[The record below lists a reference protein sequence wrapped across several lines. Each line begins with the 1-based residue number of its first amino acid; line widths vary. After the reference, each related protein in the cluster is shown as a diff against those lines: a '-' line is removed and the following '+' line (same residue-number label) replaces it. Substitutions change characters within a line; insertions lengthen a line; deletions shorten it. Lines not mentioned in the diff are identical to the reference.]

1 MMNNNF
7 NNGATNN
14 NSNNGKGD
22 FIMATNTIGTMEV
35 FAGTI
40 KSALEIYLG
49 DGVRVTVQK
58 VTKNNGTILTGI
70 TIMDKTSNL
79 APTIY
84 LDSHYNDYNCGEPMS
99 DICQR
104 ILKVYEENRVT
115 DNFDVSMVTDFSRA
129 RNRICCKLINAERN
143 GELLADA
150 PHVIIEDL
158 AVIFFILATRDEFGT
173 GTITIR
179 NNILDMWDITVD
191 QLYKLALEN
200 TQRLFRGKVTSMM
213 SVMTE
218 ILADKLDAECC
229 EEFFDLMA
237 DDVEIPMFVA
247 TNTAKLNGAIVMLYD
262 NLMKKF
268 SEKIGGSFYILP
280 SSVHETL
287 FIPCSDDMDIEY
299 LRDMVKTVNSTE
311 VSEEEYLSDNVYRYD
326 ADTGRMEIV

>member
-7 NNGATNN
+7 NNGAINN

-104 ILKVYEENRVT
+104 ILKVYEENKVT

-143 GELLADA
+143 AELLADA

-213 SVMTE
+213 NVMTE

-237 DDVEIPMFVA
+237 DEVEIPMFVA
-247 TNTAKLNGAIVMLYD
+247 TNTAKLNGAIVLLYD

-268 SEKIGGSFYILP
+268 AEKIGGSFYILP

-287 FIPCSDDMDIEY
+287 LIPCSEDMDIEY
-299 LRDMVKTVNSTE
+299 LRDMVQTVNRTE

-326 ADTGRMEIV
+326 ANTDSFEIV

>member
-40 KSALEIYLG
+40 KSAMEAYFG
-49 DGVRVTVQK
+49 EGVRVTVQK
-58 VTKNNGTILTGI
+58 VTKNNGMILTGL

-84 LDSHYNDYNCGEPMS
+84 LEGYFNDYNCGEPMS

-104 ILKVYEENRVT
+104 ILKVYEENKVT
-115 DNFDVSMVTDFSRA
+115 DNFDISMVTNFGRA
-129 RNRICCKLINAERN
+129 RNRICCKLINVERN
-143 GELLADA
+143 AELLADA

-200 TQRLFRGKVTSMM
+200 TQRLFRGKVASMLN
-213 SVMTE
+213 VMTE
-218 ILADKLDAECC
+218 ILADKLDEESCS
-229 EEFFDLMA
+229 EFFDMMV
-237 DDVEIPMFVA
+237 DDMTIPMFVA
-247 TNTAKLNGAIVMLYD
+247 SNTAKLNGAIVMLYD

-268 SEKIGGSFYILP
+268 AEKIGGSFYILP
-280 SSVHETL
+280 SSVHEAL
-287 FIPCSDDMDIEY
+287 FIPCSDDMDVEY
-299 LRDMVKTVNSTE
+299 LRDMVRTVNATE

-326 ADTGRMEIV
+326 ADTDSFEIA

>member
-7 NNGATNN
+7 NNGAANN

-22 FIMATNTIGTMEV
+22 FIMATNTIKTMTV
-35 FAGTI
+35 FSETI
-40 KSALEIYLG
+40 KSAVEAYFG
-49 DGVRVTVQK
+49 EGVRVTVQK
-58 VTKNNGTILTGI
+58 ITKNNGTILTGI

-84 LDSHYNDYNCGEPMS
+84 LEGYFNDYNCGEPMG

-129 RNRICCKLINAERN
+129 RKRICCKLINAERN
-143 GELLADA
+143 AELLADA

-200 TQRLFRGKVTSMM
+200 TQRLFHGKVTSMM

-268 SEKIGGSFYILP
+268 AEKIGGSFYILP

-299 LRDMVKTVNSTE
+299 LRDMVKSVNSTE

-326 ADTGRMEIV
+326 ADTDSFEIV

>member
-7 NNGATNN
+7 NNGAINN

-104 ILKVYEENRVT
+104 ILKVYEENKVT

-143 GELLADA
+143 AELLADA

-213 SVMTE
+213 NVMTE

-237 DDVEIPMFVA
+237 DEVEIPMFVA
-247 TNTAKLNGAIVMLYD
+247 TNTAKLNGAIVLLYD

-268 SEKIGGSFYILP
+268 AEKIGGSFYILP

-287 FIPCSDDMDIEY
+287 LIPCSEDMDIEY
-299 LRDMVKTVNSTE
+299 LRDMVQTVNRTE
-311 VSEEEYLSDNVYRYD
+311 VSEESDAMV
-326 ADTGRMEIV
+326 